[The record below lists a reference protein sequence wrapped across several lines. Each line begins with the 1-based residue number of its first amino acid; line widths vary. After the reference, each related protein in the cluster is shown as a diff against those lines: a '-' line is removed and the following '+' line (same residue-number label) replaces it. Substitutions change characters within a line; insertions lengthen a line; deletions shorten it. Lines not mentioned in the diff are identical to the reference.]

1 MVKNPRK
8 TNHPASPQKNL
19 RQALRGENHHLK
31 AQPQQ
36 PLAPTVKASY
46 HRAGRWL
53 DKPKPEHEIVLR
65 ALEIA
70 NRALRRTVSVDEIL
84 KALMPKEINVLQ
96 ATYPKDL
103 SSTVSVILKLLCR
116 RGCAFSP
123 GKLGTRRF
131 YGIANVLGT
140 AISLPLMQESRRQR
154 VLRLVRHA
162 VQKLGRAVRIGDIL
176 EYAASSP
183 EAGDISPN
191 DITHDV
197 LSLKEEGEL
206 HRVGS
211 IRGDEKGY
219 NLYLPADLNLDDY
232 MPPNSL
238 PLTWLQT
245 VSLTFEELWAE
256 RAGAATNES
265 IKPRPLSTGE
275 VRERLRA
282 SMQHAENLADP
293 MILVNAMQ
301 QLAETKKPV
310 LRKIRRPGHRMI
322 LWAPIEVPDEEL
334 DLRDAYASDIE
345 RVCEAVHRAE
355 NELKRPVKFHEIQD
369 QTDLDPSLQPSGASS
384 LFSVLADAA
393 KENIGE
399 SDGKRRKRV
408 TQHVYRIG
416 KIADTSYYSASRSP
430 EAQAFVEYG
439 QLKLRWESMR
449 VEEQLTAIEM
459 CSLPCVAIGRARLIA
474 TELALIVHDLNRIR
488 ESKHLHGE
496 SWHEANEFHRQMV
509 EIADA
514 TSGWLNRN
522 APNDSY
528 LPLEVDTN
536 VPGLTAN
543 ELLEMVKPFY
553 PTSQKLK
560 KGANL
565 ISLIGDAI
573 RRVTNRE
580 YVNRFNKDQRL
591 ASKYLFDRTD
601 ALIYIAKEWGGYEC
615 CLQATL
621 AANELGWLRDPRFI
635 LPALEAPDFNAR
647 LSAVAS
653 LAFLSS
659 ELGNERLRVLA
670 INDPDSGVRQSALW
684 AYGFAGGSNAQELLV
699 NCSKED
705 KDSRVRTFAQNVLNV
720 SQDSWWVL

>member
-1 MVKNPRK
+1 MVKKPRK
-8 TNHPASPQKNL
+8 TKHPARPQKNL
-19 RQALRGENHHLK
+19 KQTLRGENHHLK
-31 AQPQQ
+31 THPQQ
-36 PLAPTVKASY
+36 PPTPTAKASY

-84 KALMPKEINVLQ
+84 KALTPREISALQ

-140 AISLPLMQESRRQR
+140 TTSLPLMQESRRQR
-154 VLRLVRHA
+154 VLRLVRYT

-176 EYAASSP
+176 EHAASSP
-183 EAGDISPN
+183 EVSDISPN

-197 LSLKEEGEL
+197 LSLKEEAEL

-211 IRGDEKGY
+211 IRGDEKGF
-219 NLYLPADLNLDDY
+219 NLYLPADLNVEDY
-232 MPPNSL
+232 TL
-238 PLTWLQT
+238 PDSLTWLQA
-245 VSLTFEELWAE
+245 VAQTFRELWAE
-256 RAGAATNES
+256 RAGMAINENT
-265 IKPRPLSTGE
+265 KLRPISTGE
-275 VRERLRA
+275 VRARMRA
-282 SMQHAENLADP
+282 FMQYAENLADP

-301 QLAETKKPV
+301 QLAKTKNPIV
-310 LRKIRRPGHRMI
+310 RKTRRPGHRTI

-334 DLRDAYASDIE
+334 DLRDAYATDNE
-345 RVCEAVHRAE
+345 RVCEAVRRAE
-355 NELKRPVKFHEIQD
+355 SALNRPVNFREVQD
-369 QTDLDPSLQPSGASS
+369 QTDLDPSLQPGGVSS

-393 KENIGE
+393 KENIVE

-408 TQHVYRIG
+408 AQHVYRIG
-416 KIADTSYYSASRSP
+416 KIADTSYYSTSRSP
-430 EAQAFVEYG
+430 EAQAFVEYR
-439 QLKLRWESMR
+439 QLELRWESMH
-449 VEEQLTAIEM
+449 VEEQLKAVEI
-459 CSLPCVAIGRARLIA
+459 CSLPSVAIGRVHLIA
-474 TELALIVHDLNRIR
+474 TELAGIMNDLELIR
-488 ESKHLHGE
+488 EGKHLQGK
-496 SWHEANEFHRQMV
+496 SWHKANELHGHMT
-509 EIADA
+509 EIAT
-514 TSGWLNRN
+514 TSSDWLNSN
-522 APNDSY
+522 APSDSC
-528 LPLEVDTN
+528 LPPEVDTD
-536 VPGLTAN
+536 VPGLTAD

-573 RRVTNRE
+573 RRVANRE
-580 YVNRFNKDQRL
+580 YVNRFNKAQRL

-635 LPALEAPDFNAR
+635 LPALEAQDFNAR
-647 LSAVAS
+647 LSAIAC

-670 INDPDSGVRQSALW
+670 INDPDSGVWQSALW
-684 AYGFAGGSNAQELLV
+684 AYGFAGGPDAQELLV
-699 NCSKED
+699 KCSKKD
-705 KDSRVRTFAQNVLNV
+705 KDSRVRTFARNVLNV
-720 SQDSWWVL
+720 SQESWWVL